1 MYKRPETRTAEIA
14 SGGTESGVINIQ
26 DYAIAGVIT
35 PSALTGTALTFKAC
49 ATKDGTFV
57 DVYDS
62 DGNQVSATATASRA
76 IGLSASEADA
86 LAPWQWVKIVSNAS
100 EGADRSL
107 TLVLK

>member
-1 MYKRPETRTAEIA
+1 MYKRPETRTVEIA
-14 SGGTESGVINIQ
+14 NGGTESGVIGIQ

-35 PSALTGTALTFKAC
+35 PDALTGTALTFKA
-49 ATKDGTFV
+49 ASAKDGTFV

-62 DGNQVSATATASRA
+62 DGNQVSATATADRA

-86 LAPWQWVKIVSNAS
+86 LAPWQWVKVVSNAP
-100 EGADRSL
+100 EAADRTL